1 MYVVISY
8 CMIPIFAVFSITT
21 LVVGG
26 HASMRDPKHI
36 ESGFNKSKSRRIKS
50 DRDDDSDDDDDEQL
64 CEQP

>member
-1 MYVVISY
+1 
-8 CMIPIFAVFSITT
+8 
-21 LVVGG
+21 
-26 HASMRDPKHI
+26 MRDPKHI